1 MARSVFLLNMCS
13 LVFGGVSHGGAWVG
27 GGGGGGGRILRL
39 EMRDG
44 IYTCRFYLLCLQC
57 CGILYNTTLLSGYG
71 TSTRHKEPEH
81 LCLNLAWAF
90 GYVWIICYTRFFD
103 PCV

>member
-1 MARSVFLLNMCS
+1 MV
-13 LVFGGVSHGGAWVG
+13 
-27 GGGGGGGRILRL
+27 L
-39 EMRDG
+39 ELGDG

-57 CGILYNTTLLSGYG
+57 CGCLYNTTLLSGYG

-81 LCLNLAWAF
+81 FVSEF
-90 GYVWIICYTRFFD
+90 GVVVGVWIRVDNLLYTVSKLFFFD